1 MNQPQSDIKDSYLS
15 QFEVLSGNGAEGM
28 PDWLQVIRGAA
39 MEQFGTTGFPD
50 SADERWRFTN
60 MRRLTEGAFNLAGG
74 DSAKITRADLD
85 GHILAAS
92 ADQCLVFVNGRFSAD
107 LSSTGGLPEGVV
119 ATSIGAATRSDLKL
133 VERHLARYARPGD
146 NPFTALSTAF
156 IVDAGFLFIPP
167 DVVLDK
173 PIQLLFLSLATQTPS
188 VSHPRCLI
196 VADGRSTAAVVE
208 VYAGHGAG
216 EYWTNSVTEAV
227 IGEEARLE
235 MYRIQQEGE
244 QAHHTA
250 TTQSYQARDSVYGL
264 TTIELG
270 AMLSRHD
277 INAVLDGEGAEC
289 HLYGLSQL
297 RGRQHV
303 DHHTTIEHAKP
314 HCNSW
319 EYFNGIY
326 DERSRGVFTGRI
338 VVRPGAQQTDSK
350 QTNNSLLLSDAAR
363 ADSQPQLEIYADDV
377 KCTHG
382 ATLGPIDDR
391 ALFYFR
397 SRGIEAE
404 AARNLLT
411 YGFGIEILNKIGI
424 GELRQRLD
432 DVLHMRLDEGAKRR
446 RKKR

>member
-1 MNQPQSDIKDSYLS
+1 MNQQQRDYLS
-15 QFEVLSGNGAEGM
+15 QFKALSSNGAEGM
-28 PDWLQVIRGAA
+28 PRWLQVIRGAA
-39 MEQFGTTGFPD
+39 MEQFGATGFPD
-50 SADERWRFTN
+50 SGDERWRFTS
-60 MRRLTEGAFNLAGG
+60 MRRLTEVTFNLAAA
-74 DSAKITRADLD
+74 DAERITRADVGRHVLSS
-85 GHILAAS
+85 S

-107 LSSTGGLPEGVV
+107 LSSLGGLPEGVV
-119 ATSIGAATRSDLKL
+119 ATSICTATGADLAL
-133 VERHLARYARPGD
+133 AEHHLAKYARPGD

-156 IVDAGFLFIPP
+156 MVDGGFLFIPT
-167 DVVLDK
+167 DVVLDR
-173 PIQLLFLSLATQTPS
+173 PIQLLFLSVATKTPS
-188 VSHPRCLI
+188 VSHPRCLV
-196 VADGRSTAAVVE
+196 VADGGSTASVVE

-227 IGEEARLE
+227 VGEKARLE
-235 MYRIQQEGE
+235 TYRLQQESD

-264 TTIELG
+264 TTVELG
-270 AMLSRHD
+270 ALLSRHD

-326 DERSRGVFTGRI
+326 DDRSRGVFTGRI
-338 VVRPGAQQTDSK
+338 VVQPGAQQTDSK
-350 QTNNSLLLSDAAR
+350 QTNNNLLLSDAAR

-382 ATLGPIDDR
+382 ATLGPVDDR
-391 ALFYFR
+391 ALFYFQ

-404 AARNLLT
+404 TARNLLT
-411 YGFGIEILNKIGI
+411 YGFGVEILNKIGI

-432 DVLHMRLDEGAKRR
+432 DVLHSRLEEGAQRR
-446 RKKR
+446 RMKR